1 MPQLPCLEPASHDV
15 MSLEV
20 PAVEAVRGDEGAGSV
35 GVGARLQPEVPD
47 MLTVPTLSSDVDAM
61 PPLVCPPY
69 LATETR
75 IEFRAQA
82 LDALDAAVA
91 AGANAVVLDLAAVV
105 QVDASGLGV
114 LILLQKRARE
124 KGLRVRLTALPSPLE
139 RMFDE
144 TQLRPLFDVVA
155 GV

>member
-1 MPQLPCLEPASHDV
+1 
-15 MSLEV
+15 
-20 PAVEAVRGDEGAGSV
+20 
-35 GVGARLQPEVPD
+35 
-47 MLTVPTLSSDVDAM
+47 MLTLPTLSSDVDAM

-69 LATETR
+69 LTTETR